1 MYVCTIYSTELKIM
15 IDIYMQYIYI
25 YAIMIRIII
34 VIDFPCHISHYDN
47 NYNITY
53 FTEREDYTMQPARG
67 I

>member
-1 MYVCTIYSTELKIM
+1 M